1 MDIFLDEVRRDEGPD
16 LTFIKMKC
24 ASCAD
29 VNTK

>member
-1 MDIFLDEVRRDEGPD
+1 MNIFLDEVGREEGPD

-24 ASCAD
+24 ASYAD